1 MSTAH
6 VEVNDA
12 VIQKMLRSP
21 KGQVARGIYK
31 IGKKVERKA
40 KRLVPVD
47 HGILRNSINTE
58 LIIRRG
64 PVARIGTKVKYALYV
79 HEGTGIHG
87 PKGQLIKPKKG
98 KVMVFTSRKTG
109 GLVFARSTKGMKG
122 TPYLRNALIAVV
134 GTM

>member
-1 MSTAH
+1 MSTAE
-6 VEVNDA
+6 VRVNDA
-12 VIQKMLRSP
+12 AIQRMLRNP
-21 KGQVARGIYK
+21 KGQVARGILK

-47 HGILRNSINTE
+47 HGVLRNSINTE

-64 PVARIGTKVKYALYV
+64 PVARIGTNVKYALFV

-87 PKGQLIKPKKG
+87 PKGALIYPRRS
-98 KVMVFTSRKTG
+98 KVMVFTSRKSG

-122 TPYLRNALIAVV
+122 TPYLRDALIAVV
-134 GTM
+134 GSM

>member
-1 MSTAH
+1 MSTAEIH
-6 VEVNDA
+6 VNKA
-12 VIQKMLRSP
+12 ALQHMLRNP
-21 KGQVARGIYK
+21 KGQVARGILK

-40 KRLVPVD
+40 KRLTPVD
-47 HGILRNSINTE
+47 HGVLRNSITTE

-87 PKGQLIKPKKG
+87 PKKMPITPKRG
-98 KVMVFTSRKTG
+98 KVLVFTVRKTNQ
-109 GLVFARSTKGMKG
+109 LVFARSVKGMKG

-134 GTM
+134 GSM

>member
-1 MSTAH
+1 MSTAEIH
-6 VEVNDA
+6 VNKAA
-12 VIQKMLRSP
+12 VQKMLRNP
-21 KGQVARGIYK
+21 KGQVARGILK
-31 IGKKVERKA
+31 LGKKVERKA

-64 PVARIGTKVKYALYV
+64 PVARIGTNVKYALYV

-87 PKGQLIKPKKG
+87 PKGVPITPKHG
-98 KVMVFTSRKTG
+98 KVLVFTAKKTNQ
-109 GLVFARSTKGMKG
+109 LVFARSVKGMKG

-134 GTM
+134 GSM

>member
-1 MSTAH
+1 VSTAE
-6 VEVNDA
+6 VRVNDA
-12 VIQKMLRSP
+12 AIQKMLRSP
-21 KGQVARGIYK
+21 KGQVARGILK

-58 LIIRRG
+58 LIIRKG
-64 PVARIGTKVKYALYV
+64 PVARIGSKVKYALYV
-79 HEGTGIHG
+79 HEGTGIYG
-87 PKGQLIKPKKG
+87 PKGVPITPKKG
-98 KVMVFTSRKTG
+98 KVLVFTARKSG
-109 GLVFARSTKGMKG
+109 DLVFARSVKGMKG

>member
-1 MSTAH
+1 MSTAE
-6 VEVNDA
+6 VRVNDA

-21 KGQVARGIYK
+21 KGQVARGILK

-47 HGILRNSINTE
+47 HGVLRNSITTE

-64 PVARIGTKVKYALYV
+64 PVARIGTKSKYGLYV
-79 HEGTGIHG
+79 HEGTGIYG
-87 PKGQLIKPKKG
+87 PKGVPITPKHG
-98 KVMVFTSRKTG
+98 KVLVFTSRKTNK
-109 GLVFARSTKGMKG
+109 LVFARSVKGMKG

>member
-1 MSTAH
+1 MSRAH
-6 VEVNDA
+6 VDVDQVA
-12 VIQKMLRSP
+12 LQKMLKNP

-47 HGILRNSINTE
+47 HGVLRNSISTE

-64 PVARIGTKVKYALYV
+64 PVARIGTNVKYALYV

-87 PKGQLIKPKKG
+87 PKGVPIKPKHG
-98 KVMVFTSRKTG
+98 KVLVFTSRKTNQ
-109 GLVFARSTKGMKG
+109 LVFARSVKGMKG

-134 GTM
+134 STM

>member
-1 MSTAH
+1 MSTAEIH
-6 VEVNDA
+6 VNQATV
-12 VIQKMLRSP
+12 QKMLRNP
-21 KGQVARGIYK
+21 KGQVARGILK
-31 IGKKVERKA
+31 LGKKVERKA

-64 PVARIGTKVKYALYV
+64 PVARIGTNVKYALYV

-87 PKGQLIKPKKG
+87 PKGVPITPKHG
-98 KVMVFTSRKTG
+98 KVLVFTAKKTNQ
-109 GLVFARSTKGMKG
+109 LVFARSVKGMKG

-134 GTM
+134 GSM

>member
-1 MSTAH
+1 MSTAE
-6 VEVNDA
+6 VRVNDA
-12 VIQKMLRSP
+12 AIQKMLRSP
-21 KGQVARGIYK
+21 KGQVARGILK

-58 LIIRRG
+58 LIIRKG
-64 PVARIGTKVKYALYV
+64 PVARIGSKVKYALYV
-79 HEGTGIHG
+79 HEGTGIYG
-87 PKGQLIKPKKG
+87 PKGVPITPKKG
-98 KVMVFTSRKTG
+98 KVLVFTARKSG
-109 GLVFARSTKGMKG
+109 DLVFARSVKGMKG

>member
-1 MSTAH
+1 MSD
-6 VEVNDA
+6 VEIRVNQVA
-12 VIQKMLRSP
+12 LQKMLRSP
-21 KGQVARGIYK
+21 TGQVARGILK
-31 IGKKVERKA
+31 LGKKVERKA

-47 HGILRNSINTE
+47 HGILRNSISTE

-64 PVARIGTKVKYALYV
+64 PVARIGSKVKYALYV

-87 PKGQLIKPKKG
+87 PRGVPITPKHG
-98 KVMVFTSRKTG
+98 KVLVFTARKTG
-109 GLVFARSTKGMKG
+109 KLVFARSVKGMKG

>member
-1 MSTAH
+1 MSTAE
-6 VEVNDA
+6 VRVNDVA
-12 VIQKMLRSP
+12 IQKMLRSP
-21 KGQVARGIYK
+21 KGQVARGILK

-47 HGILRNSINTE
+47 HGVLRNSITTE

-64 PVARIGTKVKYALYV
+64 PVARIGTKSKYGLYV

-87 PKGQLIKPKKG
+87 PKHTPITPKKS
-98 KVMVFTSRKTG
+98 KVLVFTSRKTG
-109 GLVFARSTKGMKG
+109 NLVFARSVKGMKG

-134 GTM
+134 GAM